1 MKLRH
6 LLLRNSAPR
15 PIRIEQKDD
24 EATVYLY
31 DAIGSWYGLAAEQ
44 VVKELAGIK
53 AGTIHL
59 RINSPGGD
67 VFEARAI
74 ATAIRSHSAKVIAH
88 IDGIAASA
96 ASWIALAAAEVEI
109 SQGAFLMIHNSYCL
123 TIGDKADH
131 IEQSK
136 LLEKIDE
143 SILGD
148 YEAKCGKPKDEIRGW
163 MDAETWFTADEA
175 LTAGLVDRVG
185 AGKAASGQADWNV
198 KDLFENAPAALA
210 EMAAPVPTANTA
222 EHEHRQRRAAALAG
236 LA

>member
-1 MKLRH
+1 MKLH
-6 LLLRNSAPR
+6 LLLRNSAAR
-15 PIRIEQKDD
+15 PVRIEQKDD

-44 VVKELAGIK
+44 VVKDLAAIK
-53 AGTIHL
+53 AGVIHL

-74 ATAIRSHSAKVIAH
+74 ATAIQAHPATVIAH

-96 ASWIALAAAEVEI
+96 ASWIALAANEVEI
-109 SQGAFLMIHNSYCL
+109 SKGAFLMIHNSYCL
-123 TIGDKADH
+123 TIGDKAEH
-131 IEQSK
+131 IEQAR

-148 YEAKCGKPKDEIRGW
+148 YEAKSGKTKDEIRAW
-163 MDAETWFTADEA
+163 MDAETWFTAEEA
-175 LTAGLVDRVG
+175 LAAGLVDRV
-185 AGKAASGQADWNV
+185 ADGKAASGAADWNV
-198 KDLFENAPAALA
+198 KELFENAPAALA
-210 EMAAPVPTANTA
+210 TMAAPVPTPTQT
-222 EHEHRQRRAAALAG
+222 ECGYRQRHAAALAG